1 MTERSDQP
9 RNGLYQLIADI
20 YAADPDPLSCQVA
33 HRLIGLVA
41 DSHLDDAAAQLQYP
55 DLFRH
60 LDACADC
67 ADRYHVVTEYARLEV
82 DGVLPNPPTIPPL
95 PAALHQATGGWLER
109 LVRVLFP
116 GFPTLEPAMA
126 LRGSMGLSPV
136 SIALDES
143 GIVVEVQ
150 VQSSSV
156 SNDLRTLHC
165 SFSWPEQ
172 TELTGSRVVEASLEW
187 EETGEEQQALT
198 GDLAAGVTFLDIEP
212 ALYRLL
218 LTIDDQNYVI
228 ESIEIP

>member
-33 HRLIGLVA
+33 HRLVGLVV
-41 DSHLDDAAAQLQYP
+41 DNQFDDDTAKLQYP

-60 LDACADC
+60 LDACTDC
-67 ADRYHVVTEYARLEV
+67 ADRYHMVTEYARLEA
-82 DGVLPNPPTIPPL
+82 DGALPNPSSIPAL
-95 PAALHQATGGWLER
+95 PAELHQAKGGWMER
-109 LVRVLFP
+109 LVRLLFP
-116 GFPTLEPAMA
+116 GFPAATPAMA

-136 SIALDES
+136 SIALDDL
-143 GIVVEVQ
+143 GIVVEIQ
-150 VQSSSV
+150 VQSSSI
-156 SNDLRTLHC
+156 SDDLRSLHC
-165 SFSWPEQ
+165 SFSW
-172 TELTGSRVVEASLEW
+172 TERAEHIENSIVEALLEW
-187 EETGEEQQALT
+187 EETGEEEQALT
-198 GDLAAGVTFLDIEP
+198 GNLATGVTFLDIEP

>member
-20 YAADPDPLSCQVA
+20 YAADSDPLSCQVA

-41 DSHLDDAAAQLQYP
+41 DNRLDDAAAQLQYP

-67 ADRYHVVTEYARLEV
+67 ADRYRMVTEYARLEA
-82 DGVLPNPPTIPPL
+82 DDALPNPSAIPPL
-95 PAALHQATGGWLER
+95 PATLHQAKGGWMER

-116 GFPTLEPAMA
+116 GFPTLAPAMA
-126 LRGSMGLSPV
+126 LRGSIGLSPV

-156 SNDLRTLHC
+156 SNDLRSLHC
-165 SFSWPEQ
+165 SFSWPEHA
-172 TELTGSRVVEASLEW
+172 EHTGSSVVEAALEW
-187 EETGEEQQALT
+187 EETGEEEQTLT

-212 ALYRLL
+212 AVYRLL
-218 LTIDDQNYVI
+218 LTIGDQNYVI
-228 ESIEIP
+228 ESIAIP